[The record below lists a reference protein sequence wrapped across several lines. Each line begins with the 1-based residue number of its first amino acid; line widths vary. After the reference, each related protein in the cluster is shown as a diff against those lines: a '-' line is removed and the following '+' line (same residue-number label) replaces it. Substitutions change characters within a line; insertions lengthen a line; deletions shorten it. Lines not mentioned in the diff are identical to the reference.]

1 MQTQHLINLIKQH
14 ACISN
19 VDTTNEKLSK
29 LIEGGLSSLHI
40 ICDFDCTMTK
50 YITSKGKR
58 NLGSHHILSASSCL
72 TQEYKAEV
80 KKLNDYYSPFET
92 NMAMTSAEKTP
103 YMVEWLT
110 KIHKLIIGQNIH
122 KDKISEMVDEND
134 VEMRA
139 GLDILTEK
147 CKVGN
152 VPFLIFSAGLG
163 NIIEQVLISKNLFHP
178 DNMHIIS
185 NKMGF
190 NEKTGIYDHFKEPL
204 IHTFNKSEVMIKDS
218 PYYNTVKNRGNIIL
232 IGDSIGDLQMASGI
246 SHDIC
251 LSIGF
256 YNKNDD
262 FFDKYQE
269 MFDIVV
275 TGDGPMKVINY
286 IMDAI
291 IKTSVN

>member
-1 MQTQHLINLIKQH
+1 QY
-14 ACISN
+14 AYISN

-29 LIEGGLSSLHI
+29 LIKGGLSN
-40 ICDFDCTMTK
+40 FDCTMTK

-80 KKLNDYYSPFET
+80 KRLNDYYSPFET
-92 NMAMTSAEKTP
+92 NMEMTSAEKTP
-103 YMVEWLT
+103 YMVEWLM
-110 KIHKLIIGQNIH
+110 KIHKLIIEQNIH
-122 KDKISEMVDEND
+122 KDKINEMVAEND
-134 VEMRA
+134 VEMRD
-139 GLDILTEK
+139 GLDLLAEK

-163 NIIEQVLISKNLFHP
+163 
-178 DNMHIIS
+178 
-185 NKMGF
+185 
-190 NEKTGIYDHFKEPL
+190 KTGIFDHFKEPL

-218 PYYNTVKNRGNIIL
+218 LYYNTVKNRGNIIL

-256 YNKNDD
+256 YNKNDN

-275 TGDGPMKVINY
+275 TDDGPMNVINY

-291 IKTSVN
+291 IKT